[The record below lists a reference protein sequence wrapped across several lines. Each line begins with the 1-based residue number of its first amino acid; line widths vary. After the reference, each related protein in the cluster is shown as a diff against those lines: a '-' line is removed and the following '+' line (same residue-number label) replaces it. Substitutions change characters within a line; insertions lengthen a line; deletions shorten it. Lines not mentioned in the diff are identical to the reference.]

1 MEIIGASEFLE
12 LNLSLEGTEIKI
24 VNGFFNCQ
32 WQSKTTSSQI
42 KLDS

>member
-24 VNGFFNCQ
+24 VNGFFNSVAIQ
-32 WQSKTTSSQI
+32 NYF
-42 KLDS
+42 